1 MLKKHVRERRYN
13 FKQWLADRGLDVD
26 VAAMN
31 ALPWAT
37 VLDDDADDCESLSD
51 DVLGRRE
58 RRASE
63 ALFARMQ
70 ADEQASTARFLASQ
84 QPAVTAATTWCSSNN
99 NNDDVVGRD
108 EDDEDDIENDN

>member
-13 FKQWLADRGLDVD
+13 FKQWLADRGHAVD
-26 VAAMN
+26 EAAMS

-37 VLDDDADDCESLSD
+37 ALDDENDDCESLSD

-63 ALFARMQ
+63 ALFARLR
-70 ADEQASTARFLASQ
+70 ADESASTARFFASQKAAPLASIDF
-84 QPAVTAATTWCSSNN
+84 S
-99 NNDDVVGRD
+99 
-108 EDDEDDIENDN
+108 DDENEQNGNE